1 MAPSVEVTAL
11 KALHTRRAWEEC
23 VTNKRKALVFIP
35 SYQQPGLLKS
45 CINSVLESLE
55 AQIVI
60 LDDSNDSSIVNCI
73 DEIRQTWRTNMV
85 DYKERIDAQR
95 RTTHIS
101 GWNRYKEI
109 LSTMAS
115 TNAGYINFRHHD
127 DQLIPR
133 LSQSI
138 NDDFT
143 GEAAHALV
151 IHPIMAPAFKIGRLQ
166 LLRYHC
172 PPPLLRLLINHL
184 PKQLILLFNY
194 IGPTACVWVRQ
205 DVAVRTPTFDEE
217 LCWLVDV
224 DWYYGLISACDRSE
238 VHVSQNAFNRSLCH
252 SKSITNQL
260 SAQISEIQ
268 KEERK
273 LIARKVPLS
282 PWLFLMAALLRPV
295 NRLLSW
301 AWLKAE
307 VEHAS

>member
-1 MAPSVEVTAL
+1 M
-11 KALHTRRAWEEC
+11 
-23 VTNKRKALVFIP
+23 TNKQKALVFIP
-35 SYQQPGLLKS
+35 SYQQPELLKS
-45 CINSVLESLE
+45 CISSVLKSLE
-55 AQIVI
+55 ARIVI
-60 LDDSNDSSIVNCI
+60 LDDSNDSSIVECI
-73 DEIRQTWRTNMV
+73 AEIRQTWRTNMV
-85 DYKERIDAQR
+85 DYIERMDAQR

-109 LSTMAS
+109 LSTIAK
-115 TNAGYINFRHHD
+115 TNDGYINLRHHD
-127 DQLIPR
+127 DQLVPR

-143 GEAAHALV
+143 AEATHALV
-151 IHPIMAPAFKIGRLQ
+151 IHPIMAPALKIGRLQ

-184 PKQLILLFNY
+184 PQQLILLFNY

-205 DVAVRTPTFDEE
+205 DVAIRAPGFDEK

-224 DWYYGLISACDRSE
+224 DWYYSLTSACQRSE
-238 VHVSQNAFNRSLCH
+238 IHVSRNALNRSLFH
-252 SKSITNQL
+252 NQSITSQL
-260 SAQISEIQ
+260 SPQISEIQ

-273 LIARKVPLS
+273 RIARKVPLS

-301 AWLKAE
+301 VWLKAE
-307 VEHAS
+307 VKHAS